1 MEFFPLRQFTLSL
14 KHCKIVGDNIIVLLR
29 RLAVLRK
36 FFADFIHDRTFFST
50 LIMLALPIVLQNL
63 ISSSLNLVDTIMI
76 GRVGTI
82 ELAAV
87 GVAAQFFFF
96 HTVLLVGIGS
106 GYCIFIAQA
115 WGKRDRATIKKYL
128 GLALLLSLLVS
139 LLFTIVGFWK
149 AEEIIALFN
158 DDPEVVRLGGIYIRT
173 LAISTICTALTYT
186 FGYASRSIENAF
198 LPMIGSSIA
207 LALNTFLN
215 YVLIFGKFGMPAL
228 GVEGAAIATLIARVI
243 EAGIIIGYI
252 YLKGSPL
259 AAKLHEFDF
268 SFAFFKQDLRTITP
282 VVLNEL
288 CWGLAVVVY
297 TAAYGRIDTDALAS
311 MQVVTT
317 IQNLFIILGFGLS
330 GSTATMV
337 GNNIGRGRKELAKTY
352 AYRSLII
359 CLIIGIIL
367 AVTLFIF
374 APMFLKLFD
383 LDSPKVIAD
392 AVILL
397 KILAFIIPLKL
408 LNMTIIM
415 GVLRAGG
422 DVVYSLLAESC
433 VMWFVGVPLA
443 FIGAVVWQLPVHLV
457 FALVAMEDIV
467 KIFCCAGRVIS
478 GKWVHTMV

>member
-1 MEFFPLRQFTLSL
+1 MRTFF
-14 KHCKIVGDNIIVLLR
+14 I
-29 RLAVLRK
+29 
-36 FFADFIHDRTFFST
+36 DFIHDRTFFGT
-50 LIMLALPIVLQNL
+50 LIKIALPIILQNL
-63 ISSSLNLVDTIMI
+63 ISSSLNLIDTIMI

-96 HTVLLVGIGS
+96 HTVLLVGICS

-115 WGKRDRATIKKYL
+115 WGKRDRVTIKKYL
-128 GLALLLSLLVS
+128 GLALILSLFISIV
-139 LLFTIVGFWK
+139 FTFTGLWK
-149 AEEIIALFN
+149 AEEIITLFN
-158 DDPEVVRLGGIYIRT
+158 DDAEVIRLGGIYIRT
-173 LAISTICTALTYT
+173 LAVSTLFTAISFT
-186 FGYASRSIENAF
+186 FCHACRSIENAF
-198 LPMIGSSIA
+198 LPMIASSIA

-228 GVEGAAIATLIARVI
+228 GVEGAALATLIARII
-243 EAGIIIGYI
+243 EASIIVGYI
-252 YLKGSPL
+252 YLKASPL
-259 AAKLHEFDF
+259 AAKPHEFDF
-268 SFAFFKQDLRTITP
+268 SLAFFKRDLRTITP

-317 IQNLFIILGFGLS
+317 IQNLFIILGFGIS
-330 GSTATMV
+330 GATATMV
-337 GNNIGRGRKELAKTY
+337 GNNIGRGRTEIAKTY

-359 CLIIGIIL
+359 CLLVGIIL
-367 AVTLFIF
+367 AVLLFIF
-374 APMFLKLFD
+374 APLFLRLFD

-397 KILAFIIPLKL
+397 KILAFILPLKL

-443 FIGAVVWQLPVHLV
+443 FIGAVVWKLPVILV
-457 FALVAMEDIV
+457 FALVAMEDVV
-467 KIFCCAGRVIS
+467 KIFCCVYRVIS
-478 GKWVHTMV
+478 GKWVHTLV